1 LIPVGGPGN
10 DTLSGSPFMEPMF
23 GGAGDDIM
31 YAQDG
36 PADTGDD
43 VNCGAGYDI
52 AYVDVAGEI
61 ENAIGVCEVVILP

>member
-1 LIPVGGPGN
+1 
-10 DTLSGSPFMEPMF
+10 MEPMF
-23 GGAGDDIM
+23 GGAGDDII

-43 VNCGAGYDI
+43 VNCGAGYEI